1 MNKQSIW
8 LVCALS
14 TACSAGFGK
23 TQVAAPERV
32 SCAGGVVQ
40 TQTELDR
47 YAGCTTID
55 GDLLVEN
62 VGSLAPLA
70 ALEAVAGKL
79 RIEHTRHLYSLAG
92 LEHLTRV
99 HELSLQDN
107 TALIDGG
114 ALHGLLHADHAHV
127 AKNPRLSRAHGF
139 EQGLLQSGASL
150 ELTHNAGLH
159 AEGMQEFRSQASG
172 ITVAQR

>member
-1 MNKQSIW
+1 MNKQCIW

-23 TQVAAPERV
+23 ASVSTPERV
-32 SCAGGVVQ
+32 SCPGGVIQ
-40 TQTELDR
+40 TQAELGR
-47 YAGCTTID
+47 YAGCTQID
-55 GDLLVEN
+55 GDLLVEH
-62 VGSLAPLA
+62 VDSLAPLA

-92 LEHLTRV
+92 LENLERV
-99 HELSLQDN
+99 RELSLEDN
-107 TALIDGG
+107 TGLIDGG
-114 ALHGLLHADHAHV
+114 ALHGLLHAERAHI

-139 EQGLLQSGASL
+139 EQGLVQSGASL
-150 ELTHNAGLH
+150 ELTHNAGLY
-159 AEGMQEFRSQASG
+159 AEGMREFRSQAAG